1 MVRLG
6 IEVIDQINDRG
17 SITWLEQ
24 TVSKI
29 KLPRWYKTGTG
40 TEGEGKNDKNV
51 IFNFIWFRFFKF
63 RLKVGSLIKY
73 CSLNPSVQLHC
84 NQLQYCCLFIIM
96 FVIDQNMLN

>member
-29 KLPRWYKTGTG
+29 KLPQWYKTCTG

-51 IFNFIWFRFFKF
+51 IFNFIWFRFLSLGY
-63 RLKVGSLIKY
+63 RLG
-73 CSLNPSVQLHC
+73 H
-84 NQLQYCCLFIIM
+84 
-96 FVIDQNMLN
+96 

>member
-29 KLPRWYKTGTG
+29 KLPQWYKTGTG
-40 TEGEGKNDKNV
+40 TEGEGKAAVFD
-51 IFNFIWFRFFKF
+51 
-63 RLKVGSLIKY
+63 
-73 CSLNPSVQLHC
+73 
-84 NQLQYCCLFIIM
+84 
-96 FVIDQNMLN
+96 

>member
-29 KLPRWYKTGTG
+29 KLPQWYKTGTG
-40 TEGEGKNDKNV
+40 AEGEGKAAVFD
-51 IFNFIWFRFFKF
+51 
-63 RLKVGSLIKY
+63 
-73 CSLNPSVQLHC
+73 
-84 NQLQYCCLFIIM
+84 
-96 FVIDQNMLN
+96 